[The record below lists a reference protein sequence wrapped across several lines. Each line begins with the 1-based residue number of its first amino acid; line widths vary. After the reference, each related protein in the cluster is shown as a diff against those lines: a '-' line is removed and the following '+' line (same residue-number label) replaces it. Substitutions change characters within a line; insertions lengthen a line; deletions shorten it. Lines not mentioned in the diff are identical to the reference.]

1 MGFWFKNKFLEI
13 VKKYKIGAFLRI
25 DPMIEG
31 LDVNI
36 PSDLDCCK
44 SELERLLDNYIER
57 KNEVLYSKIEEF
69 KYYLDKY
76 NENLSI
82 ILFPDLNNGNLTRF
96 IYRNNDVDEERKKKE
111 EIVLQ
116 YRQHLE
122 MLMNE
127 IALDIS

>member
-1 MGFWFKNKFLEI
+1 
-13 VKKYKIGAFLRI
+13 
-25 DPMIEG
+25 MIEG